1 MTHRSR
7 TAILA
12 RSLRALFSIVLL
24 LSALTLAVEA
34 ARRERTPDTW
44 RPLHY
49 DVALSFDDQLSEIT
63 SAKTQIK
70 VLILKEPVTTL
81 DLDFGEMTVDAVA
94 VDGTPARY
102 EQRDGLLNV
111 TLAEAAKKDARLSVT
126 VTYHGKPKD
135 GLILMTD
142 KDGRPSATGDNWPNR
157 VHHWIPCLDH
167 PSAKATVSFTITAPA
182 RDLVV
187 ANGKMGETRTNADT
201 TRTWT
206 YTEGEPIPPYCMVIA
221 VGEFARLEPKTP
233 ALTLLSYYVPQ
244 SDRRF
249 AIRGFAAAA
258 PSIALFSEKVAP
270 YPYEKLALIVGATRF
285 GGMENSS
292 AIVFPGTL
300 FDNFEAA
307 QPRSRRFNI
316 KRGVMEVTAHE
327 IAHQWFGDSVTEATW
342 ADLWLSEGFA
352 DYFAGLFVERYEGR
366 IAFRD
371 YMRRQAEK
379 YLRYER
385 ERRAPIH
392 DRETED
398 LLKLLN
404 PNNYEKGSWVLHML
418 RGMMGDQ
425 RFFQAIQSYYRA
437 HKGGVATTE
446 DLRAACEAASG
457 MNLKDFFTRW
467 VYESGHPRYDVSW
480 QWQPPTRFGR
490 SQSGGHIDLSIR
502 QLQDDAPFL
511 MPLTVEIMT
520 ARGARRIT
528 IIPTGKE
535 TKQKIPSLHRPTT
548 LRVDPDEVILKEINV
563 RELRRNSGL
572 RRAA

>member
-1 MTHRSR
+1 MTNRSR
-7 TAILA
+7 PAILA
-12 RSLRALFSIVLL
+12 ISRALFSILLL
-24 LSALTLAVEA
+24 LSAFMPA
-34 ARRERTPDTW
+34 AQAERRERVADRW

-49 DVALSFDDQLSEIT
+49 DVALGFDDQLTEIT
-63 SAKTQIK
+63 SAKTQISIL
-70 VLILKEPVTTL
+70 VLKESLTTL
-81 DLDFGEMTVDAVA
+81 DLDFGEMMVDSVV
-94 VDGTPARY
+94 VDGAPARY

-111 TLAEAAKKDARLSVT
+111 TLAGEARRDARLSVT
-126 VTYHGKPKD
+126 ITYHGKPKD

-187 ANGKMGETRTNADT
+187 ANGKLGQTRTNADA

-221 VGEFARLEPKTP
+221 VGEFARLEPQTP
-233 ALTLLSYYVPQ
+233 ALTPLSYYVPQ
-244 SDRRF
+244 SDRQF
-249 AIRGFAAAA
+249 SIRGFAAAA
-258 PSIALFSEKVAP
+258 PSLALFSERVAP

-300 FDNFEAA
+300 FNNFEAA

-327 IAHQWFGDSVTEATW
+327 IAHQWFGDSVTESTW
-342 ADLWLSEGFA
+342 ADIWLSEGFA
-352 DYFAGLFVERYEGR
+352 DYFAGLFIERYEGQS
-366 IAFRD
+366 AFRD
-371 YMRRQAEK
+371 YMKRQAEK
-379 YLRYER
+379 YMRYER

-418 RGMMGDQ
+418 RGVMGDQ
-425 RFFQAIQSYYRA
+425 SFYRAIQSYYRA

-446 DLRAACEAASG
+446 DLRAACETASG
-457 MNLKDFFTRW
+457 MDLKEFFRRW

-480 QWQPPTRFGR
+480 RWRATTR
-490 SQSGGHIDLSIR
+490 SGGSRHRGYVELKIR
-502 QLQDDAPFL
+502 QLQPDAPFL
-511 MPLTVEIMT
+511 MPLTVEVVT
-520 ARGARRIT
+520 AKGTRRT
-528 IIPTGKE
+528 IINPAGKE
-535 TKQKIPSLHRPTT
+535 TTERIQAQARPTVV
-548 LRVDPDEVILKEINV
+548 RVDPDEMVLKELSI
-563 RELRRNSGL
+563 REIR
-572 RRAA
+572 

>member
-1 MTHRSR
+1 MMNRSR
-7 TAILA
+7 PAILA
-12 RSLRALFSIVLL
+12 LARALFPILLL
-24 LSALTLAVEA
+24 LSALTLHAQAE
-34 ARRERTPDTW
+34 RRERLIDTW

-49 DVALSFDDQLSEIT
+49 DVALRFDDQLTEIT
-63 SAKTQIK
+63 SARTEIK
-70 VLILKEPVTTL
+70 ILVLKESVAAL
-81 DLDFGEMTVDAVA
+81 DLDFGEMTVDSVA
-94 VDGTPARY
+94 VGGAPARY

-111 TLAEAAKKDARLSVT
+111 TLARAAKKDERLSVT
-126 VTYHGKPKD
+126 INYHGKPKD

-142 KDGRPSATGDNWPNR
+142 KDGKPSATGDNWPNR

-167 PSAKATVSFTITAPA
+167 PSAKATVSFTVTAPA

-187 ANGKMGETRTNADT
+187 ANGKMGQTRTNADM

-221 VGEFARLEPKTP
+221 VGQFARLEPKRAATTP
-233 ALTLLSYYVPQ
+233 LSYYVPQ
-244 SDRRF
+244 SDRRY
-249 AIRGFAAAA
+249 AIQGFAAAA
-258 PSIALFSEKVAP
+258 PSLALFSERVAP

-300 FDNFEAA
+300 FNNFETA

-316 KRGVMEVTAHE
+316 KRGIVEVTAHE
-327 IAHQWFGDSVTEATW
+327 IAHQWFGDSVTESTW

-352 DYFAGLFVERYEGR
+352 TYFAGLFVERHEGR
-366 IAFRD
+366 SAFRD
-371 YMRRQAEK
+371 YMKRQREE

-392 DRETED
+392 DRDTED
-398 LLKLLN
+398 LFKLLN
-404 PNNYEKGSWVLHML
+404 PNNYEKGAWVLHML
-418 RGMMGDQ
+418 RGLMGDQ

-457 MNLKDFFTRW
+457 LNLKEFFTRW
-467 VYESGHPRYDVSW
+467 IYQSGHPHYDVTW
-480 QWQPPTRFGR
+480 QWHTTAR
-490 SQSGGHIDLSIR
+490 SGGSPNGGYIELTVR
-502 QLQDDAPFL
+502 QLQEDAPFL
-511 MPLTVEIMT
+511 MPLTIEVMT
-520 ARGARRIT
+520 ARGARRMT
-528 IIPTGKE
+528 LNPTGKE
-535 TKQKIPSLHRPTT
+535 TKQRIPSPLRPTAV
-548 LRVDPDEVILKEINV
+548 RVDPDEMVLKRINV
-563 RELRRNSGL
+563 RELRGASGL